1 MARHRQ
7 GRLGEEIKKCLSS
20 FLINGVKDPRLA
32 NRIITISGV
41 DVTSDGSYAYVYVTP
56 LVLSGEDKDAVCE
69 EVLAGFNK
77 AKGLLRNKVASEIKL
92 RYTPELIFNIDS
104 SMDYGRHID
113 SILEEIKAN
122 TPFREEDVD
131 S

>member
-122 TPFREEDVD
+122 TPVREEDVD